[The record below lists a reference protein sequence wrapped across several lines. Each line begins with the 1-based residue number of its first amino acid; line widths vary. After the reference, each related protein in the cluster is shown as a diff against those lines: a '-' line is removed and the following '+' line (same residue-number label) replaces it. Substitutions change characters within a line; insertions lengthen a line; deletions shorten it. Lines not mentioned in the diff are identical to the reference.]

1 MIEGQPKLQP
11 SFNIHVEMGR
21 GAATWS
27 GDGIAFRQEVPV
39 TRNVAF
45 EVRVGPTANMRALPV
60 IRTNCIFMWALY
72 DAQCDCCTRYP
83 RPPEVVAPVRLQHA
97 FTPQVCRVI
106 SHL

>member
-45 EVRVGPTANMRALPV
+45 EVGMDLTANV
-60 IRTNCIFMWALY
+60 
-72 DAQCDCCTRYP
+72 
-83 RPPEVVAPVRLQHA
+83 
-97 FTPQVCRVI
+97 
-106 SHL
+106 